1 MIYYDIAYL
10 IFCLVVIFA
19 VTRSNLIMLKA
30 SKSLLNTV
38 KSEILEENKDKLRSF
53 MERNSEK
60 MKIEEIA
67 KQLENKEIRTKVLM
81 GVI

>member
-81 GVI
+81 